1 MSYFLL
7 PLLLLFLFFSLPSL
21 PSYLPFIPPLFSLS
35 HQLPILASTA
45 NKMFNRGNDSDSHL
59 CLIPSL
65 KGKAFKNIKNVNFFR
80 FSVDILHQCE

>member
-7 PLLLLFLFFSLPSL
+7 PLFLLFLFFSLPSL
-21 PSYLPFIPPLFSLS
+21 PFIPPLFPLS

-45 NKMFNRGNDSDSHL
+45 NKMFNRGDDSDSHL

-65 KGKAFKNIKNVNFFR
+65 KGKAFKNIKNVDFCR